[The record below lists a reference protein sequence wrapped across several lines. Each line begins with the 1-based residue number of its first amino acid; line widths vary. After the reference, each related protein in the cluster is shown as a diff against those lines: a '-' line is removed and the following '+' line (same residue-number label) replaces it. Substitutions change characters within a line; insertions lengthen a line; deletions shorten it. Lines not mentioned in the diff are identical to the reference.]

1 MARTPFKLKSG
12 NRSAFKELGS
22 TKLTFTELA
31 DKVTTDLGKVDSY
44 LQGKGDQMQ
53 QSKAEGIKARQA
65 SQRAKNEGTE
75 YEGMTSFEKRR
86 AEKKSRNPGESKFK
100 ADIRRKQEAR
110 KAAKSNNTKTNRTS
124 AAELNKPTDKEIK
137 VKTKNNLTLGSSKNK
152 NIEAPKSE
160 YGDFLKDTGG
170 NPNLAM
176 SIMANQDNILNDGY
190 FGVNKKGKKD
200 ILGNP
205 AIVKTRV
212 KGKNVAKPKTKVA
225 GALGSKT
232 RKEQYDAKGWRYDD
246 TIKGYNRDGTEK
258 KKKVEKTNK
267 SGGKEYPI
275 NLKEKGGNFEEGNWY
290 IRDNGK
296 TSLWT
301 KRGWAKEKK

>member
-1 MARTPFKLKSG
+1 MKRNPFKLKSG
-12 NRSAFKELGS
+12 NKSAFKELGS
-22 TKLTFTELA
+22 TPASSMSFQDLA
-31 DKVTTDLGKVDSY
+31 NKVKDDANRLHDNLQGVGESVKEFKKTRKDKVTD
-44 LQGKGDQMQ
+44 
-53 QSKAEGIKARQA
+53 KAKA
-65 SQRAKNEGTE
+65 SEDGLTN
-75 YEGMTSFEKRR
+75 FERRR

-296 TSLWT
+296 ISLWT